1 MSDQPV
7 AIVTGGA
14 SGIGLAIASSLM
26 AEAYDVFVFDSELHH
41 IENYNANHPL
51 ARAQFCDI
59 SDALAVASEVE
70 SVLHVTGRIDV
81 LVNNAGVA
89 GPTSPVEGISPLEWQ
104 KTLDVGLTGAFNL
117 ARAVAPV
124 MKNQSVQWWLK

>member
-14 SGIGLAIASSLM
+14 SGIGLAIASALIT
-26 AEAYDVFVFDSELHH
+26 EAYDVFVFDSELHH

-51 ARAQFCDI
+51 ARAQFCDV

-70 SVLHVTGRIDV
+70 GVLHVTGGLICSLTMLGSQAR
-81 LVNNAGVA
+81 LH
-89 GPTSPVEGISPLEWQ
+89 PLKQYPHWSGR
-104 KTLDVGLTGAFNL
+104 KRWTLASLAPLTL
-117 ARAVAPV
+117 HESLPR
-124 MKNQSVQWWLK
+124 